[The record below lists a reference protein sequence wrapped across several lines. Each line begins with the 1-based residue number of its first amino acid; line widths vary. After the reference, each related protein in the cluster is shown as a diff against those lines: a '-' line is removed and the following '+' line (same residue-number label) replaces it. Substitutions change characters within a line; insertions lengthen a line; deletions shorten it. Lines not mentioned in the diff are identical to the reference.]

1 MTSLLER
8 FCFAYRIQRSSELP
22 RVGRQDNPN
31 TLANCAESNELHET
45 KTSSH
50 TANRLAKV
58 TYLAIQVTLIV
69 LQTGPASCHKQTELH
84 ADLTRPALASIAS
97 ISTIGDFDGDRRLDY
112 VEFHLAGAH
121 RCIRIRF
128 GNHGETHLL
137 FTDTFF
143 EPGILLSRDVNNDHK
158 PDLLWVFH
166 YKLMPAVIWLGDGL
180 GHFAS
185 ATRKEDLHSLV
196 FGYPGAKIV
205 DASSTDAPLYLTNNP
220 IFSDL
225 LDAVTLKADIQKP
238 FVSTASN
245 RRRDLGLYLSYLR
258 ERGPPTVV
266 S

>member
-1 MTSLLER
+1 MTALLER
-8 FCFAYRIQRSSELP
+8 FCVACRIHRSRALP
-22 RVGRQDNPN
+22 RAERKDSPN
-31 TLANCAESNELHET
+31 TIGNCDESNELNET
-45 KTSSH
+45 KRSSQ
-50 TANRLAKV
+50 TKKRLAKL
-58 TYLAIQVTLIV
+58 TYLAIQITLFV

-84 ADLTRPALASIAS
+84 ADLTKPALASIAS
-97 ISTIGDFDGDRRLDY
+97 ISTIGDYDGDRRLDY
-112 VEFHLAGAH
+112 AEFHQAGAH

-128 GNHGETHLL
+128 GNQGETHLL
-137 FTDTFF
+137 FIDTFF
-143 EPGILLSRDVNNDHK
+143 GPGTLLSRDVNNDHK
-158 PDLLWVFH
+158 PDLLWIFH

-185 ATRKEDLHSLV
+185 ATSKEDLHSLI

-205 DASSTDAPLYLTNNP
+205 DASSTDAPLYLTNSP

-238 FVSTASN
+238 FVRSASN

-258 ERGPPTVV
+258 ERGPPTLV